1 MQIIPFNPS
10 LFAVY
15 TTTITNTTNIYK
27 ERIIMDLKVTQENLN
42 KALSNVARIAS
53 SRTTLPILNNILLQ
67 TVDNRL
73 KLSATNLDI
82 AISQHIGTK
91 INKEGSLTIPAR
103 LLQDYVNNLPS
114 TTISLK
120 QDGQKLNISADNYKS
135 TINGVLVDE
144 YPVMPAIKNGK
155 NFTLEAQKLKKAL
168 QQVLF
173 SASTDESR
181 PVLTAVYFHTHNK
194 TLFLVATD
202 SYRLAEKQLT
212 KLNQEVSLLIPVSAI
227 QDLVRVIGDQAE
239 EVTVLYDDQQVQFS
253 VDNID
258 LIARLIDGT
267 YPDYKKLIPSKF
279 SNSASIDRNQ
289 FISITKVAGLFSRE
303 NSGSITVS
311 VSEEAEN
318 LEVESIASQIGE
330 NKASLKGKIN
340 GTNNIT
346 LNSKYLL
353 DGLQAMNGKEVD
365 FCFNE
370 KLEPI
375 VITDKQD
382 SSYVYV
388 VMPLKS

>member
-1 MQIIPFNPS
+1 
-10 LFAVY
+10 
-15 TTTITNTTNIYK
+15 
-27 ERIIMDLKVTQENLN
+27 MDLKVTQENLN

-53 SRTTLPILNNILLQ
+53 SKTTLPILNNILLQ

-103 LLQDYVNNLPS
+103 LLQDYVNNLPP

-212 KLNQEVSLLIPVSAI
+212 KLNLDVSLLIPVSAI

-375 VITDKQD
+375 VIIDKQD